1 MKRAALAIV
10 IASLAATATAQEY
23 GYDHGR
29 IRYAEQGVTLQRAN
43 DAGAEEAAQNAPFFP
58 GDRLW
63 TDGGARAEFQFP
75 DGSILRLDSRSK
87 LDYVAHED
95 GSGDET
101 ILLRLWSGSLFL
113 HVRDRGRSPR
123 FEVEVP
129 GGLVSVSRSGAYRV
143 DAESQETRLSVYL
156 GEAVLDA
163 GERRTVVEEGEA
175 IFVRRG
181 EWPEEPQASTAT
193 SATSPAS
200 GPRARGPRPAPGR
213 EPERPLPPQGSS
225 SLRER
230 VRRQRQLALRD

>member
-1 MKRAALAIV
+1 MRPVAFVIALAG
-10 IASLAATATAQEY
+10 LAASAAAQEY

-29 IRYAEQGVTLQRAN
+29 IRYADPGVTLQRAN
-43 DAGAEEAAQNAPFFP
+43 DPGAEEADAEHPLP
-58 GDRLW
+58 PRRPRW
-63 TDGGARAEFQFP
+63 TDGGGRAEFQFP
-75 DGSILRLDSRSK
+75 DGSVLRLDSRSK

-123 FEVEVP
+123 FEVEAP

-143 DAESQETRLSVYL
+143 DAESQETRLSVYE

-175 IFVRRG
+175 TLVRRG
-181 EWPEEPQASTAT
+181 EWPRRA
-193 SATSPAS
+193 
-200 GPRARGPRPAPGR
+200 PRLRPRPAR
-213 EPERPLPPQGSS
+213 
-225 SLRER
+225 
-230 VRRQRQLALRD
+230 